1 MKVGDLVKTL
11 NGRIGIIKSYDPLL
25 KLSCTG
31 TSYPWYVYMMD
42 KNWRGEYFQ
51 TQQLE
56 VISESR

>member
-11 NGRIGIIKSYDPLL
+11 NGRIGIIKAYHPLT
-25 KLSCTG
+25 KMQCTG

-42 KNWRGEYFQ
+42 SNWHVEYFQ

-56 VISESR
+56 LISEGG